1 MQQHSPL
8 RLSTAFPAVL
18 VAWLALTAA
27 DARSEV
33 VTLKNGLALEG
44 SIGLVAELGANPLAA
59 QDPEG
64 AVDVK
69 KIVLVDD
76 GLRRVF
82 VSKNW
87 VANTDP
93 AVKNVVK
100 IRIEQRVAESG
111 RRIASVGSIAR
122 VTPFDEW
129 GRRTVTISTPQGSID
144 VIQGI
149 TEITPTYT
157 RVQGLQVGQ
166 DSYVWDTRLATT
178 SIPHDVLSKVIRKH
192 IDPKDVTARTR
203 IVRLYIQANRER
215 DAQVELDGVIKDFPD
230 LRDLEKLSNELR
242 QAAAQRL
249 LDEIDLR
256 AEAGQ
261 HQLAVRMLGDFPTKG
276 IAGELLL
283 KVRERLAKYG
293 EVQEQGQNT
302 LKLLEKHLS
311 DIKDESLRTRLQ
323 PALEEIAR
331 ELNIHTLHRMAP
343 YLLLA
348 DDAKLGADPK
358 LAVALSGWLIGPDA
372 ALENLAVAASL
383 YEARNLIREYLRAKL
398 KHERD
403 AVLEQLGSLEG
414 GEPPFLAKL
423 LAHMRPPIEP
433 EQADRGLYEL
443 TAPGLP
449 NEPNFT
455 YYLQLPP
462 EYDPMR
468 KYPCIVT
475 LHAAGT
481 TPLHQIDWWAGQY
494 VERLASRMGQAT
506 RQGYIV
512 LAPAWGQEHQRSY
525 DYTAREHAAV
535 LSSLRDACRQFSID
549 TDRVYLSGHSMGGD
563 AAWDIGVAHPDL
575 WAGVI
580 TVGAKSDKYVARY
593 AENVRYTLPMYFVA
607 GEMDGDW
614 LSVNE
619 RELDRYL
626 TWHNFDVMVVEYQG
640 RGHEH
645 FHDDIQHI
653 FDWMERHRRNFFPTQ
668 FECASMR
675 PWDNFFFWAELTG
688 FPAKAMVAPVAWPP
702 DRGVRAAMTKGE
714 IHPNNSINLQS
725 GASGGTIWL
734 APEMVKFDERIT
746 LRFNRFN
753 KSEAVKPTAA
763 VMLED
768 VRTRGDRFH
777 PFWAKVEFTQGR

>member
-1 MQQHSPL
+1 MQQQLSP
-8 RLSTAFPAVL
+8 RRWAALSTALLLCFT
-18 VAWLALTAA
+18 VAWNVCA
-27 DARSEV
+27 EV

-44 SIGLVAELGANPLAA
+44 SVGLVAELGANPLAA
-59 QDPEG
+59 ESPDG
-64 AVDVK
+64 ADVK
-69 KIVLVDD
+69 KIVVVDD

-87 VANTDP
+87 IANTDP
-93 AVKNVVK
+93 AAKNVVK
-100 IRIEQRVAESG
+100 IRIDQRVAESG
-111 RRIASVGSIAR
+111 RRIASVGSILR

-129 GRRTVTISTPQGSID
+129 GRRTVTINTPQGTID

-149 TEITPTYT
+149 TEITPSYT
-157 RVQGLQVGQ
+157 RVQGLQVGL
-166 DSYVWDTRLATT
+166 DSYVWDMRLATS
-178 SIPHDVLSKVIRKH
+178 SIPHDVLSRVIRKH
-192 IDPKDVTARTR
+192 IDPTDVAARTK

-256 AEAGQ
+256 ADAGQ
-261 HQLAVRMLGDFPTKG
+261 HQLAIRMLNDFPTKG
-276 IAGELLL
+276 IASELLL
-283 KVRERLAKYG
+283 KVRERLSKYAQT
-293 EVQEQGQNT
+293 QEQGQKV

-311 DIKDESLRTRLQ
+311 EIKDDALRTRLS
-323 PALEEIAR
+323 PAIEEIAR
-331 ELNIHTLHRMAP
+331 ELNIHTLDRMAP

-348 DDAKLGADPK
+348 EDPKLGADPK

-383 YEARNLIREYLRAKL
+383 YEARNLVREYLQAKL

-403 AVLEQLGSLEG
+403 AVLAQLNSMEG
-414 GEPPFLAKL
+414 GEPTYLAKL
-423 LAHMRPPIEP
+423 LAHMRPPVETEP
-433 EQADRGLYEL
+433 ADRGLYDVK
-443 TAPGLP
+443 APGLA
-449 NEPNFT
+449 NEPDFT

-494 VERLASRMGQAT
+494 IERLGSRMGQAT
-506 RQGYIV
+506 RHGYIV
-512 LAPAWGQEHQRSY
+512 LAPAWGREHQRSY
-525 DYTAREHAAV
+525 DYSAREHAAV
-535 LSSLRDACRQFSID
+535 LSSLRDACRRFSID

-575 WAGVI
+575 WAGLI
-580 TVGAKSDKYVARY
+580 TFGARSDKYVARY
-593 AENVRYTLPMYFVA
+593 TENARYTLPMYFVA

-619 RELDRYL
+619 RELERYL
-626 TWHNFDVMVVEYQG
+626 NWHNFDVMVVEYQG

-653 FDWMERHRRNFFPTQ
+653 FDWMERHRRNFFPAQ
-668 FECASMR
+668 FACASMR
-675 PWDNFFFWAELTG
+675 PWDNFFFWAELSG
-688 FPAKAMVAPVAWPP
+688 FPTKAMVAPVAWPP
-702 DRGVRAAMTKGE
+702 DRGVRAAMTQGE
-714 IHPNNSINLQS
+714 IRPNNSINLQS
-725 GASGGTIWL
+725 GASGATIWL
-734 APEMVKFDERIT
+734 APEMVKFDERIS
-746 LRFNRFN
+746 LRFNRFT
-753 KSEAVKPTAA
+753 KSETIKPSAA

-768 VRTRGDRFH
+768 VRTRGDRYH
-777 PFWAKVEFTQGR
+777 PFWAKVEFAQGR